1 MLLNKKSIALLS
13 MLAISG
19 ASILLGPVVSHAAGI
34 SAGRAVIHIDAR
46 TATVT
51 QQADGSYE
59 IAMPKGTIGQWMG
72 DRTSANGKKR
82 VRVGYLTGEELV
94 SGWKKFRYISSGI
107 GATLVWEPSC
117 GQFEHVAVHVVGKPR
132 RTATGVTFTVT
143 SRKSLPSTL
152 KDVSIHLQRAPKK
165 GFIARPMTANIS
177 SSSDAPYTVVI
188 DQTVTILDNLMVSS
202 NINTNTPN
210 NFSVTIHNGSNQCWS
225 HAWNNIN
232 NQYEASVGSNTCD
245 LIYYTDYYTGSQPY
259 GAGASPYNPDP
270 HTYITLAV
278 TPPGEA
284 AYYYHQDFPISE

>member
-1 MLLNKKSIALLS
+1 

-19 ASILLGPVVSHAAGI
+19 ASMLFGPVVSHAAGI

-51 QQADGSYE
+51 QQADGSYV

-72 DRTSANGKKR
+72 ERTSGNGKKR
-82 VRVGYLTGEELV
+82 ARVGHLTGEELV
-94 SGWKKFRYISSGI
+94 SGWKNFRYTTSGI

-117 GQFEHVAVHVVGKPR
+117 GQFEHAAVHVVGKPR

-143 SRKSLPSTL
+143 SRKSLPSSL

-165 GFIARPMTANIS
+165 FSARPMTVNTS
-177 SSSDAPYTVVI
+177 SSSDQIATIKETVVI

-202 NINTNTPN
+202 NINTNVPN
-210 NFSVTIHNGSNQCWS
+210 NFSLTIHNGSNQCWS
-225 HAWNNIN
+225 HAWNNITEE
-232 NQYEASVGSNTCD
+232 YTISVESNTCD
-245 LIYYTDYYTGSQPY
+245 LIYYTNAVNNPELVYGGS
-259 GAGASPYNPDP
+259 ANPDYP
-270 HTYITLAV
+270 TLKDPNTYITLAL

-284 AYYYHQDFPISE
+284 EYNFAQQFPVEE